1 MRRGRRTMLLLGT
14 VLALLAFVVLY
25 LALSRSPD
33 TSSAMVAP
41 TPVPK
46 QQVVV
51 TANDVKSFTI
61 VKDTDLTIKEVE
73 QPQVLTA
80 TTEMPE
86 LIVGKMLVRDYK
98 ADAQVVMTDVADAG
112 ISQVLKKGERA
123 FVLPIKEIDYFGGDL
138 VDGDVVDVLWT
149 RTFEVTT
156 NIPGADGKPTQLVK
170 PLPTTKKI
178 LDNIKVLRVTGLG
191 AAAAAKNSSTSGVNA
206 QGDSSSGDSSGKA
219 AQTAAA
225 QALYGKDA
233 PFTAAL
239 TLAIN
244 DQQAEV
250 IKYARETGDISLALR
265 PKDDAEVQRT
275 TGITDKIMN
284 EDYGVI
290 LPEVLIK

>member
-46 QQVVV
+46 QHVVV

-61 VKDTDLTIKEVE
+61 VKDTDLTVKEVE
-73 QPQVLTA
+73 QPQVLTS
-80 TTEMPE
+80 TTQMPE
-86 LIVGKMLVRDYK
+86 LIVGKMLLRDYR
-98 ADAQVVMTDVADAG
+98 ADSQVVMTDVADAG

-123 FVLPIKEIDYFGGDL
+123 FVLPIKEVDYFGGDL

-156 NIPGADGKPTQLVK
+156 NIPGADGKPTQQIK

-191 AAAAAKNSSTSGVNA
+191 AAAAKNSSTNAVNA
-206 QGDSSSGDSSGKA
+206 QGALQLRRLLPARPRRQA
-219 AQTAAA
+219 AEPGP
-225 QALYGKDA
+225 LGKDA

-250 IKYARETGDISLALR
+250 IKFARETGDVSL
-265 PKDDAEVQRT
+265 DAAREGRHGSPAHDRHHRQ
-275 TGITDKIMN
+275 DH
-284 EDYGVI
+284 E
-290 LPEVLIK
+290 